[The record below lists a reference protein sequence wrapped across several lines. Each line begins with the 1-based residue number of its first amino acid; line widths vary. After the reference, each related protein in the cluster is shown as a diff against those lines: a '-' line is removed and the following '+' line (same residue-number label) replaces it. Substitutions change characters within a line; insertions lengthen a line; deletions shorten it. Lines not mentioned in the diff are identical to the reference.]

1 MVLQRITAPTK
12 TRSKLLLID
21 DREDNLL
28 SIEAI
33 LEPSG
38 YHFVKARSGKEALR
52 ILLKEV
58 DFSLILMD
66 VRMPNQS
73 GFETA
78 ALIYERERMRHI
90 PIIFITANNFGDE
103 ELFKGYQAGAVD
115 YIYKPV
121 NPDVLRAKV
130 AVFVDLYEKTKQLR
144 QQEESLLLA
153 NKKLEKEI
161 RDRIASEEKVQTLN
175 RQLLGNIDHLKLVN
189 KELDRFA
196 FMASHDLQ
204 EPLRKIRLFSS
215 KFLSRHKDSERLGL
229 EEIERIQYSAERM
242 QNLIRDILT
251 MARVTIHATEFVPTN
266 ANELLSEVIE
276 ELDEIIQEKK
286 AKFIIDKIPVVH
298 VHPGLIRLLFRNLIS
313 NALKFTRE
321 GVPPVINIYA
331 EIPPASKNLVDGSYC
346 TIIIKDNGRGF
357 DPRYS
362 EEIFGMF
369 TRLQRDN
376 HQEGTG
382 LGLALC
388 KKIVQHHKGTIS
400 AESVENEGASF
411 IMSLPRQSPDKKI
424 MPLIESDYHLKYKG

>member
-1 MVLQRITAPTK
+1 MTN
-12 TRSKLLLID
+12 SKLLLID

-52 ILLKEV
+52 ILLKEY

-78 ALIYERERMRHI
+78 AMIYERERMRHI

-130 AVFVDLYEKTKQLR
+130 AVFVDLYEKTKRLR
-144 QQEESLLLA
+144 EQEENLRIA
-153 NKKLEKEI
+153 NKKLEKEV
-161 RDRIASEEKVQTLN
+161 RERIASEEKVQSLN
-175 RQLLGNIDHLKLVN
+175 RQLLGNIEHLKIVN

-204 EPLRKIRLFSS
+204 EPLRKIRMFSG
-215 KFLSRHKDSERLGL
+215 KFLSRHKDSENLGL
-229 EEIERIQYSAERM
+229 EDIERIQRSAERM

-251 MARVTIHATEFVPTN
+251 MARLTIDSSEMVPTN
-266 ANELLSEVIE
+266 ANELLDDVIE
-276 ELDEIIQEKK
+276 ELDEVIQEKK
-286 AKFIIDKIPVVH
+286 AKFVIDKIPVVH
-298 VHPGLIRLLFRNLIS
+298 VHPGLIRLLFKNLVS

-331 EIPPASKNLVDGSYC
+331 EIPPSSRSVTDTSYC
-346 TIIIKDNGRGF
+346 TIVVKDNGKGF
-357 DPRYS
+357 DSRYS

-369 TRLQRDN
+369 TRLQRDSRL
-376 HQEGTG
+376 EGTG

-388 KKIVQHHKGTIS
+388 KKIIQHHKGTIS
-400 AESVENEGASF
+400 AESAENEGASF
-411 IMSLPRQSPDKKI
+411 IMSLPRQSPEKKI
-424 MPLIESDYHLKYKG
+424 IPLIEPDYHLKFKG

>member
-1 MVLQRITAPTK
+1 MTK
-12 TRSKLLLID
+12 SKLLLID

-52 ILLKEV
+52 ILLKEF

-78 ALIYERERMRHI
+78 AMIYEREKMRHI

-144 QQEESLLLA
+144 QKEKSLLIA
-153 NKKLEKEI
+153 NKNLEKEI
-161 RDRIASEEKVQTLN
+161 RERIASEEKVQILN
-175 RQLLGNIDHLKLVN
+175 RQLLGNIEHLKVVN

-204 EPLRKIRLFSS
+204 EPLRKIRLFSG
-215 KFLSRHKDSERLGL
+215 KFLSRHKDSENAGL
-229 EEIERIQYSAERM
+229 DDIERIQRSAEKM
-242 QNLIRDILT
+242 QKLIRDILT
-251 MARVTIHATEFVPTN
+251 MARVTVDSTEFVPTN
-266 ANELLSEVIE
+266 ANEVLAEILE
-276 ELDEIIQEKK
+276 ELDETIQEKK
-286 AKFIIDKIPVVH
+286 AKFIIDKIPLVH
-298 VHPGLIRLLFRNLIS
+298 VHPGLIKLLFRNLIT

-321 GVPPVINIYA
+321 DVLPVINIYA
-331 EIPPASKNLVDGSYC
+331 EIPPSSKNLADGSYC
-346 TIIIKDNGRGF
+346 TIIVRDNGRGF

-369 TRLQRDN
+369 TRLQRDSR
-376 HQEGTG
+376 HDGTG

-400 AESVENEGASF
+400 AESTENEGASF
-411 IMSLPRQSPDKKI
+411 IMSLPRQSPKKKVI
-424 MPLIESDYHLKYKG
+424 PIIEPDYHLKYKG

>member
-1 MVLQRITAPTK
+1 MTK
-12 TRSKLLLID
+12 SKLLLID

-52 ILLKEV
+52 ILLKEY

-78 ALIYERERMRHI
+78 AMIYERERMRHI
-90 PIIFITANNFGDE
+90 PIIFITANNFGEE

-130 AVFVDLYEKTKQLR
+130 AVFVDLYEKTKRLR
-144 QQEESLLLA
+144 EQEESLLIA
-153 NKKLEKEI
+153 NKKLEKEV
-161 RDRIASEEKVQTLN
+161 RERIASEEKVQSLN
-175 RQLLGNIDHLKLVN
+175 RQLLGNIEHLKMVN

-204 EPLRKIRLFSS
+204 EPLRKIRMFSG
-215 KFLSRHKDSERLGL
+215 KFLARHKYSENLGL
-229 EEIERIQYSAERM
+229 EDIERIQRSAERM
-242 QNLIRDILT
+242 QTLIRDILT
-251 MARVTIHATEFVPTN
+251 LARLTIDSSEMVPTN
-266 ANELLSEVIE
+266 ANELLDDVLE

-286 AKFIIDKIPVVH
+286 AKFVIDKIPVVH
-298 VHPGLIRLLFRNLIS
+298 VHPGLIRLLVKNLVS

-331 EIPPASKNLVDGSYC
+331 EIPPSSRSVTDTSYC
-346 TIIIKDNGRGF
+346 TIVVKDNGKGF

-369 TRLQRDN
+369 TRLQRDSR
-376 HQEGTG
+376 HEGTG

-388 KKIVQHHKGTIS
+388 KKIIQHHKGTIS
-400 AESVENEGASF
+400 AESAENEGASF
-411 IMSLPRQSPDKKI
+411 IMSLPRQSPEKKI
-424 MPLIESDYHLKYKG
+424 IPLIEPDYHLKFKG

>member
-1 MVLQRITAPTK
+1 M

-21 DREDNLL
+21 DREDNLI

-38 YHFVKARSGKEALR
+38 YQFVKARSGKEALR
-52 ILLKEV
+52 ILLKEY

-78 ALIYERERMRHI
+78 AMIYERDKMRHI
-90 PIIFITANNFGDE
+90 PIIFITANNFGDD

-130 AVFVDLYEKTKQLR
+130 SVFVELHEKTKRLQ
-144 QQEESLLLA
+144 QQEKSLLIA
-153 NKKLEKEI
+153 NQKLEKEI
-161 RDRIASEEKVQTLN
+161 RERIASEEKVQKLN
-175 RQLLGNIDHLKLVN
+175 RQLMGNIEHLEAVN

-215 KFLSRHKDSERLGL
+215 KFLAHHKESENVSL
-229 EEIERIQYSAERM
+229 EDIERIQKSAERM
-242 QNLIRDILT
+242 QALIRDILT
-251 MARVTIHATEFVPTN
+251 MARVSVDQTEFVPTN
-266 ANELLSEVIE
+266 INDV
-276 ELDEIIQEKK
+276 LDEILEELEEAIS
-286 AKFIIDKIPVVH
+286 ARGVKFVIDKIPVVH
-298 VHPGLIRLLFRNLIS
+298 VHPGLIKLLFRNLIG
-313 NALKFTRE
+313 NAMKFTRE
-321 GVPPVINIYA
+321 NIPPVINIYA
-331 EIPPASKNLVDGSYC
+331 EIPQSSKDTIDSSYC
-346 TIIIKDNGRGF
+346 TVVVKDNGPGF
-357 DPRYS
+357 DPRYA

-369 TRLQRDN
+369 TRLQRDSR
-376 HQEGTG
+376 HEGTG

-388 KKIVQHHKGTIS
+388 KKIAQHHNGNIVAES
-400 AESVENEGASF
+400 AEHEGASF
-411 IMSLPRQSPDKKI
+411 ILTLPRQNPTKKNI
-424 MPLIESDYHLKYKG
+424 PLVQPGYQLKSQG

>member
-1 MVLQRITAPTK
+1 M

-52 ILLKEV
+52 ILLKEF

-78 ALIYERERMRHI
+78 AMIYERERMRHI
-90 PIIFITANNFGDE
+90 PIIFITANNFSDE

-130 AVFVDLYEKTKQLR
+130 AVFVDLYEKTKQLQ
-144 QQEESLLLA
+144 QQEESLLVA
-153 NKKLEKEI
+153 NKKLETEV
-161 RDRIASEEKVQTLN
+161 RERIASEKQVQSLN
-175 RQLLGNIDHLKLVN
+175 RQLLGNIEHLKIVN

-215 KFLSRHKDSERLGL
+215 KFLSRHKDSENPGL
-229 EEIERIQYSAERM
+229 EDIERIQNSAEKM

-251 MARVTIHATEFVPTN
+251 MARLTIDSTELVPTN
-266 ANELLSEVIE
+266 ANELLDEVID
-276 ELDEIIQEKK
+276 ELNETIQEKK
-286 AKFIIDKIPVVH
+286 AKFVIDKIPIVH

-331 EIPPASKNLVDGSYC
+331 EIPPSSRNLADATYC
-346 TIIIKDNGRGF
+346 TVIVKDNGLGF
-357 DPRYS
+357 NPRYS

-376 HQEGTG
+376 RQEGTG

-400 AESVENEGASF
+400 AEGVENEGAAF
-411 IMSLPRQSPDKKI
+411 IMSLPRQSPQKKVI
-424 MPLIESDYHLKYKG
+424 PLIEPDYYLKYKD